1 MLIRELLPEL
11 DDEQFR
17 RLETYVSST
26 SLLERLGTA
35 SNTPDSESIV
45 RLSAPVLKALGPTAE
60 PSMFHALIAQLAEGE
75 RDNVERAVAASG
87 YAARSRLP
95 LLVSQFL
102 ENLTARLTNFYLR
115 PLVAH
120 IKRSLRRGF
129 CMATPPKNGMKTTV
143 GVGAKNLVMI
153 FMQATRFCPAF
164 TAGLLS
170 SFTR

>member
-87 YAARSRLP
+87 YAAPSRLP

-102 ENLTARLTNFYLR
+102 ENLTARLTT
-115 PLVAH
+115 AD
-120 IKRSLRRGF
+120 
-129 CMATPPKNGMKTTV
+129 
-143 GVGAKNLVMI
+143 VGAKNLVMI

>member
-60 PSMFHALIAQLAEGE
+60 PSMFHALIAQLAESE

-87 YAARSRLP
+87 YAAPSRLP

-120 IKRSLRRGF
+120 IKKISS
-129 CMATPPKNGMKTTV
+129 
-143 GVGAKNLVMI
+143 
-153 FMQATRFCPAF
+153 Q
-164 TAGLLS
+164 GLLHGS
-170 SFTR
+170 TPEERYEDYCRRWGEEFMR